1 MAEPGLTPCPRLE
14 RGDKVAV
21 IAASGPV
28 EASRLQRALDAL
40 NAYDLDPVVLP
51 SARATTDPLDG
62 GYLAGSDT
70 QRGADLTAAL
80 GDPAYRAVLCARGGY
95 GAQRTLECVDWDAI
109 DPKRPRVEIGRAHV

>member
-1 MAEPGLTPCPRLE
+1 RRSEPSGRSLGWLRRRSNRPMAEPGLTPCPRLE

-70 QRGADLTAAL
+70 QRGAELTAAL
-80 GDPAYRAVLCARGGY
+80 GDPA
-95 GAQRTLECVDWDAI
+95 
-109 DPKRPRVEIGRAHV
+109 